1 MPGPQPS
8 TLFYDAECGLCRA
21 LTGLILVWDR
31 GRRLRPVALQ
41 DPAAAERLSDLS
53 EEERMRSWHLLSADG
68 ERRSG
73 GDALAPLFAE
83 LPRGARL
90 AQLAGHFPAAA
101 DRLYALV
108 AGNRDRLGPLV
119 PARLR
124 NRAEETIRRRTEDS
138 SHGAED
144 DGAGSASPAPGSV
157 AETGPDPPAPEP
169 DLLAPEPR
177 SSGQP
182 ARAPDGVP
190 APGFPEPPGKDPGA
204 LPKDRDPHHVLNN
217 PVVDDPDLT
226 EWPDPY
232 ETREDPRDPVDPD
245 GMPFGEEPHPATG
258 SISTS
263 EPHPSQDPEAGER
276 WEGPKRDK
284 LDR

>member
-31 GRRLRPVALQ
+31 GRRLQPIALQ
-41 DPAAAERLSDLS
+41 DAAAPERLSDLT
-53 EEERMRSWHLLSADG
+53 EEERMRSWHLLGADG
-68 ERRSG
+68 ERWSG

-90 AQLAGHFPAAA
+90 ARLARRSPAAA

-124 NRAEETIRRRTEDS
+124 QRAEEVIRRRTEDS
-138 SHGAED
+138 RREAED
-144 DGAGSASPAPGSV
+144 GAASV
-157 AETGPDPPAPEP
+157 PPVP
-169 DLLAPEPR
+169 APEPR
-177 SSGQP
+177 SGGRP
-182 ARAPDGVP
+182 TRAPDGVP

-217 PVVDDPDLT
+217 PVVEDPDPT

-263 EPHPSQDPEAGER
+263 EPHPSQDPEAADR

>member
-1 MPGPQPS
+1 MSGRQPS
-8 TLFYDAECGLCRA
+8 ILFYDAECGLCRA
-21 LTGLILVWDR
+21 LTGLILAWDR
-31 GRRLRPVALQ
+31 GRRLQPVALQ
-41 DPAAAERLSDLS
+41 DPAAVERLSDLS
-53 EEERMRSWHLLSADG
+53 EEERMRSWHLLGADG
-68 ERRSG
+68 EHRSG
-73 GDALAPLFAE
+73 GDAFAPLFAE

-90 AQLAGHFPAAA
+90 GQLARRFPAAA

-108 AGNRDRLGPLV
+108 AENRDRLGPLV
-119 PARLR
+119 PAPLR
-124 NRAEETIRRRTEDS
+124 HRAEKTIRRRTE
-138 SHGAED
+138 E
-144 DGAGSASPAPGSV
+144 DGAGSASPSPRPA
-157 AETGPDPPAPEP
+157 AETEP
-169 DLLAPEPR
+169 DSPPPEPR

-182 ARAPDGVP
+182 TRAPDGVP

-232 ETREDPRDPVDPD
+232 ETREDPRDPADPD
-245 GMPFGEEPHPATG
+245 AMPFGEEPHPATG

-263 EPHPSQDPEAGER
+263 EPHPSQDPEAAER